1 MGTALAV
8 SPFNMIVD
16 SVNPSIPKVLINLE
30 NTLEHGFEFD
40 NQEKYPR
47 RLFIKGKCDDVVQE
61 IAEYCG
67 FSDELKKRSKNETK

>member
-1 MGTALAV
+1 M
-8 SPFNMIVD
+8 
-16 SVNPSIPKVLINLE
+16 
-30 NTLEHGFEFD
+30 EHGFEFN